1 MSLSHKIDL
10 ENLIFA
16 RAAYLHTPVH
26 AKYGGLFSPCKEE
39 LLQAFIYVYNILFRK
54 ENFNMFCS
62 AQDALEQRQA
72 YLVQRTRLPGLTRIY
87 SVKDLNF
94 ELILSEGK

>member
-1 MSLSHKIDL
+1 MSLSQKIDL

-16 RAAYLHTPVH
+16 RAACLHASVH
-26 AKYGGLFSPCKEE
+26 AKYGGLISSCEDEE
-39 LLQAFIYVYNILFRK
+39 LQRLLGLYNLLFRA
-54 ENFNMFCS
+54 ENFKVFCS

-72 YLVQRTRLPGLTRIY
+72 YVAQRARLPGLTRIY

-94 ELILSEGK
+94 ELILLEGK